1 MLRLSMAAI
10 LGSLLLAATGRY
22 AVQAQ
27 SEATETPTPGGSQP
41 YITNTYLTEPSI
53 NVRSGPST
61 VDYDIIGTL
70 PQGATAPALGKS
82 PGGNWIEIAYPP
94 GPGGV
99 GWIYAANVT
108 LSPGFLKII
117 EPPPTATPPATATI
131 DPTFEAQFNLQPTAT
146 RLPTFTPS
154 APIVVPTFSNVNS
167 SSTHFP
173 IGVVIVVVGL
183 IGMFIFLISLF
194 GRR

>member
-1 MLRLSMAAI
+1 MKTSGFQSVLRLI
-10 LGSLLLAATGRY
+10 LAVLLGGLLLAATGRY
-22 AVQAQ
+22 TVQAQ
-27 SEATETPTPGGSQP
+27 SAVTETPTPGGSQP

-70 PQGATAPALGKS
+70 SQGATAPALGKS

-108 LSPGFLKII
+108 LSPG
-117 EPPPTATPPATATI
+117 
-131 DPTFEAQFNLQPTAT
+131 
-146 RLPTFTPS
+146 
-154 APIVVPTFSNVNS
+154 
-167 SSTHFP
+167 
-173 IGVVIVVVGL
+173 
-183 IGMFIFLISLF
+183 
-194 GRR
+194 